1 MACHESEDVDNLLA
15 FPHHVLV
22 SYSTSEQHVMITC
35 RELISIV
42 C

>member
-22 SYSTSEQHVMITC
+22 SYSTSEQHDRIAC
-35 RELISIV
+35 HELASIV